1 MEFTV
6 EFYETSSGKCPV
18 REFLGELK
26 KSNPDDFA
34 AVMAGLAKL
43 RSRNYHRPPLS
54 KSIGDD
60 LFELRHVG
68 KLNSRVL
75 YFFVKGKRIITL
87 HGIRSKAKK
96 IAPRDRK
103 VALDRKRDWLARNP
117 L

>member
-1 MEFTV
+1 MDFTV

-18 REFLGELK
+18 QGFLDELK

-43 RSRNYHRPPLS
+43 LSRNYHRPPLS
-54 KSIGDD
+54 KPIGDD

-68 KLNSRVL
+68 KLSSRVL

-87 HGIRSKAKK
+87 HGIRSKEKK
-96 IAPRDRK
+96 DCP
-103 VALDRKRDWLARNP
+103 KRS
-117 L
+117 

>member
-6 EFYETSSGKCPV
+6 EFYETSSGKSPV
-18 REFLGELK
+18 HEFLEELK
-26 KSNPDDFA
+26 ESNPDDFA

-43 RSRNYHRPPLS
+43 RSRHYHRPPLS
-54 KSIGDD
+54 KPIGND

-68 KLNSRVL
+68 KLNSRIL

-96 IAPRDRK
+96 IAPRHRK
-103 VALDRKRDWLARNP
+103 VALDRKRDWLARNR

>member
-6 EFYETSSGKCPV
+6 EFYENRSGRCPV
-18 REFLGELK
+18 RE
-26 KSNPDDFA
+26 
-34 AVMAGLAKL
+34 
-43 RSRNYHRPPLS
+43 RPLLS

-75 YFFVKGKRIITL
+75 SFFVKGKRIITL
-87 HGIRSKAKK
+87 QGIRSKAKK